1 MDVKMLASTIG
12 HESVE
17 TTLNIYAH
25 STDEMKRTAARKIDQ
40 EMDIEQGTRAS
51 KESAICGT
59 EDETTEQHIDAK
71 QMPSNPK
78 FEPYVPNRRPA
89 GTGYIKQLSANCWQG
104 RYSPK
109 INGKRISRNIYA
121 PTEQECEE
129 KLKVLVAEMKED
141 LGIR

>member
-1 MDVKMLASTIG
+1 
-12 HESVE
+12 
-17 TTLNIYAH
+17 
-25 STDEMKRTAARKIDQ
+25 MKRTAAKRIDQ
-40 EMDIEQGTRAS
+40 AMGIEQSTHTS
-51 KESAICGT
+51 KESAMCGT
-59 EDETTEQHIDAK
+59 EDETTEQHVDAGQTLSK
-71 QMPSNPK
+71 PK

-129 KLKVLVAEMKED
+129 KLKVLVEEMKEE